1 MKKHTVGKIFFICL
15 ICLLTMLVVLFALTI
30 SKANGAK
37 KSQGLTKIDFSGYY
51 SSDGKDKIQI
61 NSLSDF
67 EYDKEKEVIFTGKF
81 SENIPDDKYLIMSVC
96 DTWVEIAVGGK
107 TIGSNYNE
115 QGKIT
120 NTPGISYIYVSGSEI
135 PDDAEIEITFNN
147 PYTKLSSI
155 NPIDNSMN
163 SIGYG
168 EMNAPYVELLHEHS
182 VSIAISLGICFL
194 GLFAFTLAGL
204 LWKNILFRNLSLA
217 FLAVVGGI
225 YVLTDNICTY
235 LPLWIDN
242 PVLCLII
249 DEFTVFLLPIA
260 TFLYIRQYVEAKNT
274 KTYLNIL
281 TAGSLLLGMVAYL
294 FQIFSVMDI
303 LLSQYYFMLF
313 IDLGIIGT
321 VVVLVYEAFYLKS
334 KSVRKLLITLLPL
347 IFTSIFDALNAWIAF
362 APGKSS
368 MRLGLLITIA
378 SQLYF
383 LIVETIKHNKE
394 LARYQQMQHELLQM
408 RISIMVS
415 QIQPHFLY
423 NSLTSIA
430 QLCEKNPTQAKKAT
444 IEFADYM
451 RHNMNSLKDE
461 KPVPFASELN
471 HLKTYLSLEKM
482 RFGDDLNIVYD
493 IETTDFNIP
502 SLAVQPLVE
511 NAVKH
516 GVGMKEDGGT
526 VTIATRE
533 AEDHYE
539 IIVSDDGVGF
549 DVSAPKNDGRSHV
562 GMENVKN
569 RLKTMCNA
577 TIETESIKNKGT
589 TVKILI
595 PKEEEK

>member
-1 MKKHTVGKIFFICL
+1 MKKHTVGSIFFICL
-15 ICLLTMLVVLFALTI
+15 IDLLILLVVLFALTI
-30 SKANGAK
+30 SKGDRAK
-37 KSQGLTKIDFSGYY
+37 ESQGITKIDFCGYY
-51 SSDGKDKIQI
+51 SSDGNDKTQI
-61 NSLSDF
+61 DSFEDF
-67 EYDKEKEVIFTGKF
+67 EYNKEKEVVFTGRF
-81 SENIPDDKYLIMSVC
+81 SENIPDDKFLIMPIS
-96 DTWVEIAVGGK
+96 DAWVEVAANGK
-107 TIGSNYNE
+107 TIDSNYTE
-115 QGKIT
+115 QGKLT
-120 NTPGISYIYVSGSEI
+120 NTPGISYIYISGNEI
-135 PDDAEIEITFNN
+135 PDNTDITITFTN
-147 PYTKLSSI
+147 PYTKLFSI
-155 NPIDNSMN
+155 NPVESTLS

-168 EMNAPYVELLHEHS
+168 EMNAPYVELLHNHS
-182 VSIAISLGICFL
+182 VSIAISLAICFL

-204 LWKNILFRNLSLA
+204 LWKNILFRNLTLA

-225 YVLTDNICTY
+225 YVLTDNVCMY

-242 PVLCLII
+242 PVLCLIV
-249 DEFTVFLLPIA
+249 DEFTIFMLPIA
-260 TFLYIRQYVEAKNT
+260 TFLYMRQYVESKNT

-294 FQIFSVMDI
+294 FQIFGFMDI
-303 LLSQYYFMLF
+303 LLSQYYLMLF

-321 VVVLVYEAFYLKS
+321 VVVLAYEAFYLKS
-334 KSVRKLLITLLPL
+334 KSVRNLLITMTPL
-347 IFTSIFDALNAWIAF
+347 IFTSCFDALNAWIAF
-362 APGKSS
+362 APGKST

-394 LARYQQMQHELLQM
+394 VAKYQQMQHELLQM

-430 QLCEKNPTQAKKAT
+430 QLCEKNPSQAKKAT

-451 RHNMNSLKDE
+451 RHNMNSLKEE

-482 RFGDDLNIVYD
+482 RFGDDLNIVYN
-493 IETTDFNIP
+493 IETTDFSIP

-526 VTIATRE
+526 VTIATKE
-533 AEDHYE
+533 AEDHFE
-539 IIVSDDGVGF
+539 IIVTDDGVGF
-549 DVSAPKNDGRSHV
+549 DVTAPKNDGRTHV

-577 TIETESIKNKGT
+577 TVETESTPGIGT

-595 PKEEEK
+595 PKEVKE

>member
-1 MKKHTVGKIFFICL
+1 MKKHTVGTIFFIGL
-15 ICLLTMLVVLFALTI
+15 IDLLLVLAVLFALTLSGGDDI
-30 SKANGAK
+30 KRA
-37 KSQGLTKIDFSGYY
+37 QRITKVDFVGYY
-51 SSDGKDKIQI
+51 SSDGGEKVKI
-61 NSLSDF
+61 NSIDDF
-67 EYDKEKEVIFTGKF
+67 KYKREKEVVFTGRF
-81 SENIPDDKYLIMSVC
+81 SEKIPDDKFLIMSVC
-96 DTWVEIAVGGK
+96 DAWVEISVSGK
-107 TIGSNYNE
+107 TVANNYTE

-120 NTPGISYIYVSGSEI
+120 NTPGISYIYVSGTDIPEGAEVEI
-135 PDDAEIEITFNN
+135 AFNN
-147 PYTKLSSI
+147 PYTKLFSLS
-155 NPIDNSMN
+155 PVANSMG

-168 EMNAPYVELLHEHS
+168 ELNGPYVELLHEHS
-182 VSIAISLGICFL
+182 VSIAISLAICFL

-217 FLAVVGGI
+217 FLALVGGI
-225 YVLTDNICTY
+225 YVLTDNVCVY

-242 PVLCLII
+242 PVMCLIV
-249 DEFTVFLLPIA
+249 DEFTMFLLPIA
-260 TFLYIRQYVEAKNT
+260 TFLYVRQCVESKNT

-281 TAGSLLLGMVAYL
+281 TAGSLVLGSVAYL
-294 FQIFSVMDI
+294 LQIFGIMDI
-303 LLSQYYFMLF
+303 LLGQYYLMLF
-313 IDLGIIGT
+313 IDLGIVGT
-321 VVVLVYEAFYLKS
+321 VVVLIYEAFFLKS
-334 KSVRKLLITLLPL
+334 KSVRKLLITMIPMILASL
-347 IFTSIFDALNAWIAF
+347 FDALNAWVAF
-362 APGKSS
+362 APGKST

-482 RFGDDLNIVYD
+482 RFGEDLNIVYD

-526 VTIATRE
+526 VTIATKE
-533 AEDHYE
+533 AENHFE

-549 DVSAPKNDGRSHV
+549 DVSVPKNDGRAHV

-577 TIETESIKNKGT
+577 TVETESTPGKGT

-595 PKEEEK
+595 PKEDEK

>member
-1 MKKHTVGKIFFICL
+1 MKKHTVGSIFFICL
-15 ICLLTMLVVLFALTI
+15 IDLLILLVVLFALI
-30 SKANGAK
+30 SSRGSDVKE
-37 KSQGLTKIDFSGYY
+37 SQGLTKLDFYGYY

-61 NSLSDF
+61 NSLSEF
-67 EYDKEKEVIFTGKF
+67 EYDKEKEVVFTGRF
-81 SENIPDDKYLIMSVC
+81 SENIPDDKYLIMSVS
-96 DTWVEIAVGGK
+96 DTWVEIAVDGK
-107 TIGSNYNE
+107 TIDSNYTE

-120 NTPGISYIYVSGSEI
+120 NTPGISYIYVSGSEL
-135 PDDAEIEITFNN
+135 PDDSEVTLTFNN
-147 PYTKLSSI
+147 PYTKLFSI
-155 NPIDNSMN
+155 SPIADSMN

-168 EMNAPYVELLHEHS
+168 EMNAPYVELLHNHS
-182 VSIAISLGICFL
+182 VSIAISLAICFL

-204 LWKNILFRNLSLA
+204 LWKNILFRNLTLA
-217 FLAVVGGI
+217 FLAIVGGI
-225 YVLTDNICTY
+225 YVLTDNICAY

-249 DEFTVFLLPIA
+249 DEFTIFLLPVA

-294 FQIFSVMDI
+294 FQIFSIMDI
-303 LLSQYYFMLF
+303 LLSQYYLMLF
-313 IDLGIIGT
+313 IDLGIVGT
-321 VVVLVYEAFYLKS
+321 VVVLIYEAFHLKS
-334 KSVRKLLITLLPL
+334 KSVRKLLITMLPL
-347 IFTSIFDALNAWIAF
+347 IFTSVFDALNAWIAF

-383 LIVETIKHNKE
+383 LIVETIKHNKDI
-394 LARYQQMQHELLQM
+394 AKYQQMQHELLQM

-526 VTIATRE
+526 VTVATRE
-533 AEDHYE
+533 AEDHFE
-539 IIVSDDGVGF
+539 IIVTDDGVGF

-569 RLKTMCNA
+569 RLMTMCNA

-595 PKEEEK
+595 PKEDEK

>member
-1 MKKHTVGKIFFICL
+1 MKKHTAGTIFFIGL
-15 ICLLTMLVVLFALTI
+15 IELLLLLAVLFALTV
-30 SKANGAK
+30 SGGDNVK
-37 KSQGLTKIDFSGYY
+37 KSQGLTKIDFYGSY
-51 SSDGKDKIQI
+51 SSDGKNEIQI
-61 NSLSDF
+61 NSIEDF
-67 EYDKEKEVIFTGKF
+67 EYNKEKEVVFTGRF
-81 SENIPDDKYLIMSVC
+81 SENIPDDKFLIMSVS
-96 DTWVEIAVGGK
+96 DTWVEIAVNGK
-107 TIGSNYNE
+107 TVANNYTE

-120 NTPGISYIYVSGSEI
+120 NTPGISYVYVSGTEI
-135 PDDAEIEITFNN
+135 PDDGEVKITFNN
-147 PYTKLSSI
+147 PYTKLFSI
-155 NPIDNSMN
+155 SPVADSMR
-163 SIGYG
+163 SAGYG
-168 EMNAPYVELLHEHS
+168 ELNAPYVELLHEHS
-182 VSIAISLGICFL
+182 VSIAVSLAICFL

-217 FLAVVGGI
+217 FLALVGGI
-225 YVLTDNICTY
+225 YVLTDNVCKY

-249 DEFTVFLLPIA
+249 DEFTIFLLPIA
-260 TFLYIRQYVEAKNT
+260 TFLYVRQCVESKNT
-274 KTYLNIL
+274 KTYLNVL
-281 TAGSLLLGMVAYL
+281 TAGSLVLGMVAYL
-294 FQIFSVMDI
+294 LQIFGIMDI
-303 LLSQYYFMLF
+303 LLGQYYLMLF
-313 IDLGIIGT
+313 IDLGIVGT
-321 VVVLVYEAFYLKS
+321 VVVLIYEAFFLKS
-334 KSVRKLLITLLPL
+334 KSVRKLLITMIPMILASL
-347 IFTSIFDALNAWIAF
+347 FDALNAWIAF
-362 APGKSS
+362 APGKST

-394 LARYQQMQHELLQM
+394 IARYQQMQHELLQM

-430 QLCEKNPTQAKKAT
+430 QLCEKNPSQAKKAT

-461 KPVPFASELN
+461 KPVPFSSELN

-482 RFGDDLNIVYD
+482 RFGEDLNIVYD
-493 IETTDFNIP
+493 IKATDFNIP

-526 VTIATRE
+526 VTLATKE
-533 AEDHYE
+533 AEDHFE

-549 DVSAPKNDGRSHV
+549 DVSVPKNDGRAHV

-577 TIETESIKNKGT
+577 TVETESTPGKGT
-589 TVKILI
+589 VVKILI
-595 PKEEEK
+595 PKEDEK

>member
-1 MKKHTVGKIFFICL
+1 MKKHTVGTVFFICL
-15 ICLLTMLVVLFALTI
+15 IDLLILLVILFALTI
-30 SKANGAK
+30 SNADHTKD
-37 KSQGLTKIDFSGYY
+37 SQGITKIDFSGYY
-51 SSDGKDKIQI
+51 SSDGKDKVKI
-61 NSLSDF
+61 NSIEEF
-67 EYDKEKEVIFTGKF
+67 EYNKEKEVVFTGRF
-81 SENIPDDKYLIMSVC
+81 SEKIPDDKFLIMSVS
-96 DTWVEIAVGGK
+96 DTWVEVAVNGNVVD
-107 TIGSNYNE
+107 SNYTE
-115 QGKIT
+115 QGKAT
-120 NTPGISYIYVSGSEI
+120 NTPGISYIYISGSEI
-135 PDDAEIEITFNN
+135 PDNAEVTLTFVN
-147 PYTKLSSI
+147 PYTKLFSI
-155 NPIDNSMN
+155 SPVADSMN

-182 VSIAISLGICFL
+182 VSIAISLAICFL

-217 FLAVVGGI
+217 FLAIVGGI
-225 YVLTDNICTY
+225 YVLTDNVCAY

-242 PVLCLII
+242 PVLCLIV
-249 DEFTVFLLPIA
+249 DEFTIFLLPVA

-274 KTYLNIL
+274 KIYLNIL
-281 TAGSLLLGMVAYL
+281 TAGSLILGMVAYL
-294 FQIFSVMDI
+294 FQIFSFMDI
-303 LLSQYYFMLF
+303 LLGQYYLMLF
-313 IDLGIIGT
+313 IDLGILGT
-321 VVVLVYEAFYLKS
+321 VVVLIYEAFYLKS
-334 KSVRKLLITLLPL
+334 KSVRKLLVTLTPM
-347 IFTSIFDALNAWIAF
+347 IFTSVFDALNAWIAF
-362 APGKSS
+362 APGKST

-383 LIVETIKHNKE
+383 LIVETIKHNKDI
-394 LARYQQMQHELLQM
+394 ARYQQMQHELLQM

-461 KPVPFASELN
+461 KPVSFASELN

-493 IETTDFNIP
+493 IQTTDFNIP

-526 VTIATRE
+526 VTIATKE
-533 AEDHYE
+533 AEDHFE
-539 IIVSDDGVGF
+539 IIVCDDGVGF
-549 DVSAPKNDGRSHV
+549 DVSAPKNDGRTHV

-577 TIETESIKNKGT
+577 TVETESTPGVGT

-595 PKEEEK
+595 PKEDEK